1 MPRTKRT
8 IARDSVFGPRQEP
21 STTQGLSRPDDEKAR
36 QTAVWFTE
44 DELDWLDSRCRDIRR
59 GGWRGVTRSAFI
71 RALIQAAQD
80 QPIEAQLTGVT
91 GEAELAQAI
100 RRALR
105 PQ

>member
-8 IARDSVFGPRQEP
+8 IARDSVFGSRQAAGP
-21 STTQGLSRPDDEKAR
+21 TQGISRPEDEKAR
-36 QTAVWFTE
+36 QTGVWFTE

-59 GGWRGVTRSAFI
+59 GGWRSVTRSAMI
-71 RALIQAAQD
+71 RALIQAVQD
-80 QPIEAQLTGVT
+80 QPLEIELTGVT

-105 PQ
+105 LQ